1 MGAWQFWIDRGGTFT
16 DIVALNPEGR
26 VHTHKLL
33 SDNPEHYADA
43 AIAGIRQL
51 LGLPEDAPIPA
62 ERVAQVRMGT
72 TVATNALLEHKGVPV
87 ALITHRGF
95 RDALQ
100 IGYQH
105 RPDIFALAIRLP
117 QPLYE
122 TVLEID
128 GRLDADGCE
137 IEPLNEAA
145 TRAQLQQL
153 REQGFN
159 AVAIALLHAD
169 RNPQHEQQVA
179 QWAREAGF
187 TQVSA
192 SHAVSGLPRFI
203 ARGRTAVVDAYL
215 DPVLQRYVAQVRD
228 ALAGI
233 PLQFMQSHGGLVP
246 AEHFHARNAILSGPA
261 GGIVGM
267 VRAGEAAGF
276 EKLIGFDMGGTS
288 TDVSHYAGQL
298 ERVLETEI
306 ANVAL
311 QVPMLAIHTVA
322 AGGGSIVT
330 HEHGRLRVGPESAGA
345 NPGPACYRRSG
356 PLTITDCNVLLGR
369 IQPQHFPAVFGPK
382 ADQPLD
388 TEATRRGFEALAAHT
403 GLSPEETAEGALA
416 IAVENMANAIA
427 DITTRKGIVLD
438 DYTLVSFGGA
448 GGQHACAVAEKLGV
462 RRVLLHPY
470 SGVLSAWG
478 IGQAA
483 PSVLRT
489 HAIEAPLDAWPQWQP
504 RARRWL
510 DEAEAALRDQGEQ
523 PARHACTFHLHY
535 AGAQTLLDI
544 TAPLDIS
551 ADALAERFA
560 ALHQQQFGFVQ
571 TGTPIQLH
579 SLTLEVAAATPEL
592 PPVPVDEGPAADP
605 VEQVALYCNDA
616 WRQVPVYERSE
627 LTRGQQLHGPALV
640 LEPTGTL
647 YLAPGWRGTLQ
658 ADGNLL
664 FEQVQQPCSARPPLE
679 QADPVWLELFN
690 NRFMHIA
697 EQMGVVLA
705 RTAHSVNIK
714 ERLDFSCALFNAEGE
729 LIANA
734 PHVPVHLGSMGES
747 VRAVRDRVGH
757 LLAPGDA
764 WVLNDPYAGG
774 THLPDITVVSPV
786 FVDDRLAFFV
796 ASRGH
801 HADVGGTTPG
811 SMPADSSH
819 IEEEGV
825 LLDCVPLMRGGVLQ
839 EKTITDALTQAR
851 WPVRNLAQNLADLKA
866 QLAANQRGIQALQ
879 ALCAELGVETV
890 QRYMDFV
897 LQFSEQAVR
906 ELLPTL
912 QSGRFEYTTDHGY
925 TLTVTITP
933 QTDRLIINFTGTSE
947 QQPNNFNAPRAI
959 TRAATLY
966 VLRCLIQHPI
976 ALNDGFL
983 RPVELIVPEGSVL
996 APRYPAAVVA
1006 GNVETSQQIT
1016 DTLLGALQVV
1026 AASQGTMNN
1035 LTFGD
1040 GTHQYYETL
1049 CGGAGAG
1056 PGFDGTSGVHTHMT
1070 NSRLTDPEILE
1081 RRYPVRL
1088 RRFQLREN
1096 SGGDGCWR
1104 GGEGVERCIEFLTPM
1119 QLSLLT
1125 SRRRTRPYGL
1135 AAGLPG
1141 TAGEQHLLRAE
1152 GAQETLPPCACVT
1165 VEPGDRLL
1173 LKTPGG
1179 GGYGFKGACER

>member
-16 DIVALNPEGR
+16 DIVALDPTGR
-26 VHTHKLL
+26 IHTHKLL
-33 SDNPEHYADA
+33 SENPEHYADA

-51 LGLPEDAPIPA
+51 LGLPADAPIPA
-62 ERVAQVRMGT
+62 EQVSQVRMGT

-105 RPDIFALAIRLP
+105 RPHIFALNIRLP
-117 QPLYE
+117 QPLYT
-122 TVLEID
+122 TVVEID
-128 GRLDADGCE
+128 GRLDAEGRE
-137 IEPLNEAA
+137 IELLNEIA

-153 REQGFN
+153 KAQGYD
-159 AVAIALLHAD
+159 AVAIALLHSD
-169 RNPQHEQQVA
+169 RNPEHERQVA
-179 QWAREAGF
+179 QWAQAEGF
-187 TQVSA
+187 SQISA
-192 SHAVSGLPRFI
+192 SHALSGLPRFI

-233 PLQFMQSHGGLVP
+233 PLQFMQSHGGLTP

-267 VRAGEAAGF
+267 VRAGEGAGF
-276 EKLIGFDMGGTS
+276 HKLIGFDMGGTS

-330 HEHGRLRVGPESAGA
+330 YEHGRLRVGPESAGA
-345 NPGPACYRRSG
+345 NPGPACYRRGG

-369 IQPQHFPAVFGPK
+369 IQPQHFPAVFGPD

-388 TEATRRGFEALAAHT
+388 VDATRRGFEALSLQT

-462 RRVLLHPY
+462 HRVLLHPY

-483 PSVLRT
+483 PSVLAT
-489 HAIEAPLDAWPQWQP
+489 HAIEAPLQAWPQWQAQA
-504 RARRWL
+504 RAWL
-510 DEAEAALRDQGEQ
+510 QAAEAELAAQGET
-523 PARHACTFHLHY
+523 PARHTTLFHLHY

-544 TAPLDIS
+544 AAPLETDPET
-551 ADALAERFA
+551 LAQTFA
-560 ALHQQQFGFVQ
+560 RLHQQQFGFVQ
-571 TGTPIQLH
+571 ADTPIQLH
-579 SLTLEVAAATPEL
+579 SLTLEVAAAAPDL
-592 PPVPVDEGPAADP
+592 PPMPIRHGPPANP
-605 VEQVALYCNDA
+605 LEQVPLYSEGR
-616 WRQVPVYERSE
+616 WQTVPVYERSA
-627 LTRGQQLHGPALV
+627 LTSGQTLAGPALV

-658 ADGNLL
+658 DDGNLL
-664 FEQVQQPCSARPPLE
+664 FEQTQARTTARPPLQ

-714 ERLDFSCALFNAEGE
+714 ERLDFSCALFNANGE

-747 VRAVRDRVGH
+747 VRAVRDKVGH

-786 FVDDRLAFFV
+786 FVDNRLAFFV

-825 LLDCVPLMRGGVLQ
+825 LLDCVPLMRRGVLQ
-839 EKTITDALTQAR
+839 EKTVTDALTQAR

-879 ALCAELGVETV
+879 ALCAEMDVDIV

-897 LQFSEQAVR
+897 LAFSEQAVR
-906 ELLPTL
+906 ALLSDL
-912 QSGRFEYTTDHGY
+912 QGGRFEYTTDHGY
-925 TLTVTITP
+925 TLAVTITP
-933 QTDRLIINFTGTSE
+933 QSNRLIIDFTGTSE

-996 APRYPAAVVA
+996 SPRYPAAVVA

-1056 PGFDGTSGVHTHMT
+1056 PGFDGASGVHTHMT

-1088 RRFQLREN
+1088 RRFQLWQN

-1104 GGEGVERCIEFLTPM
+1104 GGEGVERCIEFLAPM

-1135 AAGLPG
+1135 AGGLPG
-1141 TAGEQHLLRAE
+1141 RAGRQTLQRADGRE
-1152 GAQETLPPCACVT
+1152 EVLPPCACVT
-1165 VEPGDRLL
+1165 VEPGERLL

-1179 GGYGFKGACER
+1179 GGYGFKGLCEN

>member
-1 MGAWQFWIDRGGTFT
+1 MHTWQFWIDRGGTFT
-16 DIVALNPEGR
+16 DIVALDPHGQI
-26 VHTHKLL
+26 HTRKLL
-33 SDNPEHYADA
+33 SDNPEHYQDA

-51 LGLPEDAPIPA
+51 LELPDNAPIPP
-62 ERVAQVRMGT
+62 EQVAQVRMGT

-95 RDALQ
+95 HDALQ

-105 RPDIFALAIRLP
+105 RPDIFALNIRLP
-117 QPLYE
+117 QPLYT
-122 TVLEID
+122 TVVEID
-128 GRLDADGCE
+128 GRLDAEGHE
-137 IEPLNEAA
+137 IESLNEAD
-145 TRAQLQQL
+145 TREKLAALKA
-153 REQGFN
+153 EGYD
-159 AVAIALLHAD
+159 AVAIALLHSD
-169 RNPQHEQQVA
+169 RNGAHEQQVA

-187 TQVSA
+187 NQVSA
-192 SHAVSGLPRFI
+192 SHVVSGLPRFI
-203 ARGRTAVVDAYL
+203 ARGRTTVVDAYL
-215 DPVLQRYVAQVRD
+215 DPVLQRYVNQVRT

-233 PLQFMQSHGGLVP
+233 PLQFMQSHGGLTP

-261 GGIVGM
+261 GGIIGM
-267 VRAGEAAGF
+267 VRAGESAGYR
-276 EKLIGFDMGGTS
+276 KLIGFDMGGTS

-298 ERVLETEI
+298 ERLLETEI

-322 AGGGSIVT
+322 AGGGSIVQF
-330 HEHGRLRVGPESAGA
+330 EHGRLRVGPESAGA
-345 NPGPACYRRSG
+345 NPGPACYRRGG
-356 PLTITDCNVLLGR
+356 PATITDCNVLLGR
-369 IQPQHFPAVFGPK
+369 IQPHHFPAVFGPD
-382 ADQPLD
+382 ANQPLD
-388 TEATRRGFEALAAHT
+388 VHATRRRFEQLAAQT
-403 GLSPEETAEGALA
+403 GLSPEETAEGALT

-427 DITTRKGIVLD
+427 EITTRKGIVLD

-448 GGQHACAVAEKLGV
+448 GGQHACAVAEKLGI

-483 PSVLRT
+483 PSLLRT
-489 HAIEAPLDAWPQWQP
+489 HAIEAPLDAWPHWQHRAKQWLQ
-504 RARRWL
+504 AVQ
-510 DEAEAALRDQGEQ
+510 DALRDQGEE
-523 PARHACTFHLHY
+523 PAQVTVTFHLHY
-535 AGAQTLLDI
+535 AGSQTLLDV
-544 TAPLDIS
+544 TASLAATPVE
-551 ADALAERFA
+551 LAEAFT

-571 TGTPIQLH
+571 NDTAIQLH
-579 SLTLEVAAATPEL
+579 SLSLEVAAPAPDL
-592 PPVPVDEGPAADP
+592 PPPQVPHGPPAEP
-605 VEQVALYCNDA
+605 LEQVSLYCEGA
-616 WRQVPVYERSE
+616 WRTVPVYQRTD
-627 LTRGQQLHGPALV
+627 LTARQTLTGPALV
-640 LEPTGTL
+640 LEATGTL
-647 YLAPGWRGTLQ
+647 YLAPGWRGALHP
-658 ADGNLL
+658 DGNLL
-664 FEQVQQPCSARPPLE
+664 FEQVKAPAAARPPLDA
-679 QADPVWLELFN
+679 ADPVWLELFN

-714 ERLDFSCALFNAEGE
+714 ERLDFSCALFNADGE

-747 VRAVRDRVGH
+747 VRAVRDRVGDR
-757 LLAPGDA
+757 LAPGDA

-786 FVDDRLAFFV
+786 FVEDRLAFFV

-811 SMPADSSH
+811 SMPAHSRH

-825 LLDCVPLMRGGVLQ
+825 LLDCVPLMRSGVFQ
-839 EKTITDALTQAR
+839 ADRIRNILTQGR

-879 ALCAELGVETV
+879 ALCDTMGVETV

-897 LQFSEQAVR
+897 LAFSEQAVR
-906 ELLPTL
+906 QMLPTL
-912 QSGRFEYTTDHGY
+912 QGGQFTYATDHGY
-925 TLTVTITP
+925 TLQVTVTP
-933 QTDRLIINFTGTSE
+933 KADRLVIDFSGSSA

-966 VLRCLIQHPI
+966 VLRCLINHPI

-983 RPVELIVPEGSVL
+983 RPVELIIPDGSVL

-1056 PGFDGTSGVHTHMT
+1056 PGFHGASGVHTHMT

-1088 RRFQLREN
+1088 QRFQLRRN
-1096 SGGDGCWR
+1096 SGGDGYWH
-1104 GGEGVERCIEFLTPM
+1104 GGDGVERCLEFLAPM
-1119 QLSLLT
+1119 QVSLLT
-1125 SRRRTRPYGL
+1125 SRRHTQPYGL

-1141 TAGEQHLLRAE
+1141 KPGAQTLLRAQ
-1152 GAQETLPPCACVT
+1152 GDAQPLPPCACLN
-1165 VEPGDRLL
+1165 VEKGDRLL
-1173 LKTPGG
+1173 LETPGG
-1179 GGYGFKGACER
+1179 GGYGFRNLCDG